1 MPNTSPS
8 LTERYVAVAV
18 RSVPEKT
25 RADLAAELTASIAD
39 QVDARVESGESPPA
53 AERAVLEQMGDP
65 DRLAAEYADRPTFLI
80 GQRYYFDWL
89 RLLKLLIWIVVPI
102 ATCAIALAKVLSG
115 GTVGEVM
122 ASIVTGALNVGIQ
135 VAFWTTL
142 VFVILERTAPRQSGP
157 LAPWSLDRLPD
168 PVRRASLPDLI
179 ASLVFLALV
188 VLAVLW
194 DRLVGLAWIDGDTVP
209 VLDDAL
215 WPWWIAGLFVLV
227 AAEAILAVTV
237 YRSGGYTV
245 GLAVINAIISAAVAI
260 PAITLLADGR
270 LVSPDL
276 VEGLFGLVGADVVRI
291 LTVIGCFGIG
301 AVAVWDAIDGFLK
314 VRRGSMRSEGSV
326 RSGGSMRSIG

>member
-80 GQRYYFDWL
+80 GPRYYFDWL

-102 ATCAIALAKVLSG
+102 ATFAIALAKVLSG
-115 GTVGEVM
+115 GAVGDVM
-122 ASIVTGALNVGIQ
+122 ASIVTGALSIGIQ

-142 VFVILERTAPRQSGP
+142 VFVILERTATKQSGP

-179 ASLVFLALV
+179 ASLVLLALV
-188 VLAVLW
+188 VLAVVW
-194 DRLVGLAWIDGDTVP
+194 DRLIGLAWIDGDTVA

-215 WPWWIAGLFVLV
+215 WPGWIVGLFVLV
-227 AAEAILAVTV
+227 VAEAVLAIAV
-237 YRSGGYTV
+237 YRSGGYTIP
-245 GLAVINAIISAAVAI
+245 LAVINAVISAAVAI
-260 PAITLLADGR
+260 PAIVLLADDR

-276 VEGLFGLVGADVVRI
+276 VEGVFGLVGGEVVRI

-301 AVAVWDAIDGFLK
+301 VVAAWDAVDGFLK
-314 VRRGSMRSEGSV
+314 ARRTSMRSGS
-326 RSGGSMRSIG
+326 SARSIG